1 MKRHVFS
8 QQSLFLLAMGFSIV
22 GSTSACFLDDA
33 GLSKFG
39 ESCLRDSDCADGFS
53 CFDQLCVPAVPILD
67 ELRDAGGGEPDAG
80 PEPDGGG
87 ELLIDTFTADPR
99 QLDGAGEVT
108 FRWTALNADECTL
121 KVDGQ
126 TINGDAE
133 DEVTV
138 DVSASDQ
145 AKLTC
150 VNLDGDAVTDTE
162 NIEVARIVSFVA
174 VPSLERFAIGDRV
187 TLSWETESID
197 PTACAI
203 EGTDLPNN
211 GDINATDSITVEILT
226 LATHI
231 YTLTCDGFDNE
242 ITADVAFASF
252 EPIIPDDVIITTQI
266 DIDQLE
272 GVREIGGSLTFDTTN
287 ALDLTPLDSLRLV
300 GGDLVI
306 DDAEAPAQFILQGL
320 ETVLGDV
327 QIKQSTVAS
336 IDMPSLVTI
345 GGSLS
350 VKNNGGLDSVL
361 MPALESVEI
370 GINFNGNDELTD
382 FDFSALQRIN
392 AIPNVLD
399 ADLTNPSNG
408 AVVFFDMLS
417 LEEIDLPS
425 LQSVPG
431 LFKVVSCPALT
442 SIQAPELRDNFTTG
456 EPILIGDIGIEF
468 NPQLREIDFSSL
480 EGAGRFFGVIIK
492 DNDSLINLNGFN
504 NLARVAGDLIIEE
517 NDALQTIEQLTSLF
531 EVTGR
536 LFINNNNNLARIKPL
551 PVFEIAQKGITIK
564 NNANLVAIDAQPA
577 LSLVGNREQ
586 VLDIESGLIVTD
598 NPRLTDFANMPSLQ
612 QLAHIV
618 VINNDALLAL
628 LGPTAITQV
637 FGRIEVRDNEN
648 IQQLG
653 GFPALTTVGGIIVV
667 NNNAR
672 LQRIDGF
679 GQLQS
684 IGASLENLPP
694 VIGTVNVTGIA
705 INANPALTNIAGFD
719 ALTELQEG
727 INVENNLVLQ
737 EIGGFT
743 GLIDVAGGMRFSNL
757 PQLTRL
763 IGFNRVKGIQGGL
776 IVDTCANLVNFN
788 NFAGV
793 TTVGGKVTVQNNA
806 RLSNIQMPS
815 VVSVGDF
822 EIINNDALGDLAA
835 FCALATVSGTFRVN
849 GNAVLNDFTGL
860 SNLKTI
866 NTRIEVNLNPNL
878 ATCKIEHLANQCTVR
893 PPVVQTG
900 NKLVTGDCAFGVTTC
915 STGNID
921 PVDPT

>member
-1 MKRHVFS
+1 MKRNIFS
-8 QQSLFLLAMGFSIV
+8 QQSLFLLVLGNFVI

-33 GLSKFG
+33 GLSNFG

-67 ELRDAGGGEPDAG
+67 ELRDAGGEPDAG
-80 PEPDGGG
+80 PEPDAGGD
-87 ELLIDTFTADPR
+87 LLIDTFTADPR

-108 FRWTALNADECTL
+108 FRWNALNATECTL

-126 TINGDAE
+126 TVDGDAE

-138 DVSASDQ
+138 EVTASDQ

-150 VNLDGDAVTDTE
+150 KNQNGEVATDTE
-162 NIEVARIVSFVA
+162 NVEVARIISFVT
-174 VPSLERFAIGDRV
+174 VPNLERFAIGDRV
-187 TLSWETESID
+187 TLSWETESIE

-203 EGTDLPNN
+203 EGTDLINN
-211 GDINATDSITVEILT
+211 GDINATDSITVEIST
-226 LATHI
+226 LATHV

-242 ITADVAFASF
+242 ITADVAFAAF
-252 EPIIPDDVIITTQI
+252 EPIITDDVTVTTQA

-272 GVREIGGSLTFDTTN
+272 GVREIGGTLTFDTTN

-306 DDAEAPAQFILQGL
+306 DDAEAPSRFILQGL
-320 ETVLGDV
+320 ETVIGDV
-327 QIKQSTVAS
+327 QIKQSIVSS
-336 IDMPSLVTI
+336 IDMPNLVTI

-350 VKNNGGLDSVL
+350 VKNNIGLDNVVMSS
-361 MPALESVEI
+361 LESVEV
-370 GINFNGNDELTD
+370 GINFNDNDDLSTV
-382 FDFSALQRIN
+382 DFSALQRIN
-392 AIPNVLD
+392 AIPNVF
-399 ADLTNPSNG
+399 AVDLTEPSNG
-408 AVVFFDMLS
+408 AVVFANMLA

-425 LQSVPG
+425 LQRVPG
-431 LFKVVSCPALT
+431 LFKVVSCPVLT
-442 SIQAPELRDNFTTG
+442 SIQAPQLRDDFATG
-456 EPILIGDIGIEF
+456 EPVLMGDIGIEF
-468 NPQLREIDFSSL
+468 NPQLRALDFSSL
-480 EGAGRFFGVIIK
+480 DGAGRFFGIIIK
-492 DNDSLINLNGFN
+492 DNDSLLNLNGLN

-648 IQQLG
+648 IQQFG
-653 GFPALTTVGGIIVV
+653 GFPALTTVGGIIIV
-667 NNNAR
+667 NNNTR
-672 LQRIDGF
+672 LQRVDGF

-684 IGASLENLPP
+684 IGSALDNLPP

-705 INANPALTNIAGFD
+705 INANPALTIIAGFD

-793 TTVGGKVTVQNNA
+793 TTVVGKLTVQNNA
-806 RLSNIQMPS
+806 RLTNIQMPS
-815 VVSVGDF
+815 VTSVGEL

-835 FCALATVSGTFRVN
+835 LCSLATVNGVFRVN

-860 SNLKTI
+860 SNIKTI
-866 NTRIEVNLNPNL
+866 NTRIEVNQNPNL

-921 PVDPT
+921 PVGPI